1 MSDELGLYYGRL
13 IVLSEYIEQAERWVG
28 LLYKEYNVWNVHK

>member
-13 IVLSEYIEQAERWVG
+13 IVLSEYIEQAER
-28 LLYKEYNVWNVHK
+28 